1 MAIVAARVM
10 AAGKA
15 GLESLPSFVDELM
28 AQRIPQL
35 APWALD
41 HSQDQIEQLKTMTQE
56 RVAGNWQSL
65 FEIGT
70 SSPGIAMGAD
80 GAANRRLLRLENP
93 LAAEATALAD
103 SPAQLAVW
111 CRRQMGAICR
121 DTLNMWERYKAE
133 NGLAGTYHL
142 AVVIP
147 FCPEGP
153 TSGTVGMYL
162 GAALRQHFDNAGKSD
177 ELVVW
182 GIELCP
188 PVDTD
193 DADEMDRLA
202 VQNAFRGYV
211 AREELIEGVPLSDN
225 ANDPDRRQPFD
236 INIVFDGGTSQ
247 LATASG
253 PEVVWQ
259 ALDRAAAQVTACLL
273 NGASGGD
280 KDEAI
285 AQLKQGKRWN
295 AYLAHVVSE
304 LSYEQAS
311 RYLAYQV
318 TLPWHRD
325 RESWDS
331 ASTIVRRDRFLQRID
346 DDIKPL
352 LQHEQ
357 NLTVK
362 KQFQDLVTLAE
373 QVRGIDLE
381 GKWNNFLTKNR
392 EKALEQMAGLLD
404 QAVHDDELNYQ
415 EAPAAPERIIARG
428 DLFCINLVLP
438 EAQRYEAAL
447 ERRDKEVPKT
457 IAEMIGDA
465 GVTDVRGRLTA
476 LCGEALKR
484 DDCDPVTADSQAF
497 FEELMSISVVDRSRV
512 SNDGFRPSREQLSY
526 YIAHD
531 RRRSVPG
538 AFSELPPFHWD
549 NVNPRPQQPDAGQP
563 AQPAALMWKLSDG
576 TYDVP
581 VEYSILTLA
590 RVRSGDG
597 FKDISAY
604 PKLVENYK
612 DLTSDLKRW
621 RELARYYGVKPP
633 PELLRDD
640 DSLPP
645 ATDASVN
652 GHPVT
657 RPAATGGG
665 A

>member
-1 MAIVAARVM
+1 MAIGAARVM

-15 GLESLPSFVDELM
+15 GLESLPLFVDELM
-28 AQRIPQL
+28 AQGIPQL

-41 HSQDQIEQLKTMTQE
+41 HSQDQIDQLKAMTQE
-56 RVAGNWQSL
+56 RVAANWRSL
-65 FEIGT
+65 FDIGI
-70 SSPGIAMGAD
+70 SSPGISMGAD
-80 GAANRRLLRLENP
+80 VAANRRLLQLENP
-93 LAAEATALAD
+93 LAAEAIELAD
-103 SPAQLAVW
+103 SPAQLGVW
-111 CRRQMGAICR
+111 CRREMGAICR
-121 DTLNMWERYKAE
+121 DTLSMWERYKAE
-133 NGLAGTYHL
+133 NGLAGAHHL
-142 AVVIP
+142 DVVIP

-162 GAALRQHFDNAGKSD
+162 GAALKQHFADAGKSG

-193 DADEMDRLA
+193 DAGKMGFLA

-211 AREELIEGVPLSDN
+211 ARQELIEGVPLSDN
-225 ANDPDRRQPFD
+225 ANDPDRCPPFD

-280 KDEAI
+280 RIEAI
-285 AQLKQGKRWN
+285 IQLKQGQRWN
-295 AYLAHVVSE
+295 AYIAHVVSE
-304 LSYEQAS
+304 LSYEHAS
-311 RYLAYQV
+311 RYLTYQV

-325 RESWDS
+325 PETWDS
-331 ASTIVRRDRFLQRID
+331 ASTIARRDAFLHRID
-346 DDIKPL
+346 NDIKPR
-352 LQHEQ
+352 LQREQ

-373 QVRGIDLE
+373 QMRGIDLE

-404 QAVHDDELNYQ
+404 RAVHDDELNYQ
-415 EAPAAPERIIARG
+415 EARTDPERIIARG

-438 EAQRYEAAL
+438 EAQRYQAAL
-447 ERRDKEVPKT
+447 VQRDNGVPGP
-457 IAEMIGDA
+457 IAEVLGNA
-465 GVTDVRGRLTA
+465 GVTDVRGRLTT
-476 LCGEALKR
+476 LCGEVLKR
-484 DDCDPVTADSQAF
+484 EDCDPVTADSQAF
-497 FEELMSISVVDRSRV
+497 FEELMSISVADRSRA
-512 SNDGFRPSREQLSY
+512 SNDGFRPSREQLNY
-526 YIAHD
+526 YIANNL
-531 RRRSVPG
+531 RSVPG
-538 AFSELPPFHWD
+538 AFSELTFDLD
-549 NVNPRPQQPDAGQP
+549 NVIPRPQQPDAGQP

-581 VEYSILTLA
+581 IEYSILTLA
-590 RVRSGDG
+590 RVRNGDG

-604 PKLVENYK
+604 PKLVDNYNK
-612 DLTSDLKRW
+612 LTSNLERW
-621 RELARYYGVKPP
+621 REHARYYGVKPP
-633 PELLRDD
+633 PELLQGD

-652 GHPVT
+652 GHPAP

>member
-1 MAIVAARVM
+1 MANGIARVM

-15 GLESLPSFVDELM
+15 GLESLPFFVDELM
-28 AQRIPQL
+28 AQGIDQL

-56 RVAGNWQSL
+56 RVAGSWRSL
-65 FEIGT
+65 FEIGI
-70 SSPGIAMGAD
+70 SSPGIFMGGG
-80 GAANRRLLRLENP
+80 GAAVAANSRLLQLVNP
-93 LAAEATALAD
+93 LAAEAITLAD
-103 SPAQLAVW
+103 SPAQLGVW
-111 CRRQMGAICR
+111 CRREMRAICR
-121 DTLNMWERYKAE
+121 DTLSMWERYKAE
-133 NGLAGTYHL
+133 NGLAGAHHL
-142 AVVIP
+142 DVVIP

-162 GAALRQHFDNAGKSD
+162 GAALKQHFADAGKSG

-193 DADEMDRLA
+193 DAGKMGFLA

-211 AREELIEGVPLSDN
+211 ARQELIEGVPLSDN
-225 ANDPDRRQPFD
+225 ANDPDRHPPFD

-280 KDEAI
+280 RIEAI
-285 AQLKQGKRWN
+285 IQLKQGQRWN
-295 AYLAHVVSE
+295 AYIAHVVSE
-304 LSYEQAS
+304 LSYEHAS

-331 ASTIVRRDRFLQRID
+331 ASTITRRDRFLQRID
-346 DDIKPL
+346 DDIKPR

-362 KQFQDLVTLAE
+362 KQFQDLVALAE

-415 EAPAAPERIIARG
+415 EARTDPERIIARG

-438 EAQRYEAAL
+438 EAQRCQAAL
-447 ERRDKEVPKT
+447 VQRDDRVPGP
-457 IAEMIGDA
+457 IAEVLGNA
-465 GVTDVRGRLTA
+465 GVTAVRGRLTT
-476 LCGEALKR
+476 LCGEVLKR
-484 DDCDPVTADSQAF
+484 EDCDPVLADSQAF
-497 FEELMSISVVDRSRV
+497 FEKLMSISVADRSRA
-512 SNDGFRPSREQLSY
+512 SNDGFRPSREQLNY
-526 YIAHD
+526 YIANNL
-531 RRRSVPG
+531 RSVPG
-538 AFSELPPFHWD
+538 AFSELTFD
-549 NVNPRPQQPDAGQP
+549 LRPQQPDAGQP

-581 VEYSILTLA
+581 VEYSILTLSC
-590 RVRSGDG
+590 VRSGDG
-597 FKDISAY
+597 FKDISSY
-604 PKLVENYK
+604 PKLVDNYT

-621 RELARYYGVKPP
+621 REHARYYGVKPP
-633 PELLRDD
+633 PELLTDND
-640 DSLPP
+640 PVPP
-645 ATDASVN
+645 VTDASVN
-652 GHPVT
+652 GHPAT
-657 RPAATGGG
+657 RPAAIGSD